1 MQESTFNPFTQDEL
15 LLGIK
20 SNEPKVLKWLYQS
33 QYPKIEK
40 YVLTNNGDE
49 DQAKDL
55 FQEAFISVWNNIRS
69 GKFIPENSTA
79 VTGYIYQIAKNKWL
93 DYLRSSRYKKT
104 TSLKAEH
111 EKEDENEESEKEE
124 LKNSLSLEFQKLGDN
139 CREILKRFYYQ
150 KETMEA
156 IARAFQWTEATARN
170 NKYRCIQRLKEKL
183 NSLKNQENGL

>member
-1 MQESTFNPFTQDEL
+1 MQESTFKNLTQDEIIF
-15 LLGIK
+15 GIK

-40 YVLTNNGDE
+40 YVLANNGDI

-55 FQEAFISVWNNIRS
+55 FQEAFISVWNNVRS
-69 GKFIPENSTA
+69 GKFVPENGTA

-104 TSLKAEH
+104 TSFTAEH
-111 EKEDENEESEKEE
+111 EKEDDTEENDKEE
-124 LKNSLSLEFQKLGDN
+124 LKKNLSLEFQKLGEN
-139 CREILKRFYYQ
+139 CREILKRFYFQ
-150 KETMEA
+150 KETMET
-156 IARAFQWTEATARN
+156 IAKAFQWTEATARN

-183 NSLKNQENGL
+183 KHHKN